1 MMLIDIGDLQL
12 DQTWNTRQAQ
22 LFHAI
27 RNKIISGLWPI
38 GGKLPS
44 TRKLAQSL
52 TLSRNTVSAAYE
64 QLTAEGYLESR
75 HRSGFYVAVQLPE
88 QLRVAPAL
96 PVARVLAEPAFDE
109 NQSFA
114 PGVPDLSA
122 FPYHQWR
129 LMLQR
134 QLERRHLMGN
144 QDVQG
149 DAELRHALVH
159 YLATSRAVR
168 CRETQIIITSG
179 AQQALSIAVMATLPH
194 PETVLME
201 QPGYVQMSKVIQVL
215 GHTIEPLP
223 VYEKTGV
230 DVDHVLNS
238 AAKMVYLTPSHQYP
252 MGTTLN
258 TEQRIRLIEWA
269 SSRQRLI
276 IEDDYD
282 SEFQFAHRPYTSLQ
296 GLAAQMDKAGCVC
309 YIGSFSKILFN
320 GLRLGYLVVPEAWV
334 ERCLMLKNALTGD
347 SPGHTQAAVAAMI
360 QEGHLLRHIR
370 KMRRLYQEKY
380 KTICLAVRH
389 HFGSRIEI
397 ISQPAGLHITLKW
410 HAGLEEKCWCS
421 RARKAGLI
429 IRPLGDYEMT
439 ASPSRSWR
447 GVVLGYG
454 NTAIDKIETLI
465 QALAETGPFPE
476 K

>member
-1 MMLIDIGDLQL
+1 MVG
-12 DQTWNTRQAQ
+12 
-22 LFHAI
+22 
-27 RNKIISGLWPI
+27 

-52 TLSRNTVSAAYE
+52 GLSRNTISSAYE

-88 QLRVAPAL
+88 HFS
-96 PVARVLAEPAFDE
+96 AEPDLVLPAVSNVTEPVPDV

-114 PGVPDLSA
+114 PGVPDLAA
-122 FPYHQWR
+122 FPGQQWR
-129 LMLQR
+129 LILQR

-144 QDVQG
+144 QDPRG
-149 DAELRHALVH
+149 DPELRRALVH

-168 CRETQIIITSG
+168 CRESQIIITSG
-179 AQQALSIAVMATLPH
+179 AQQALSIALMTALPH
-194 PETVLME
+194 PQTVLME
-201 QPGYVQMSKVIQVL
+201 QPGYTRMSRVIQVL

-223 VYEKTGV
+223 VYEKSGV
-230 DVDHVLNS
+230 DVEHVLNS
-238 AAKMVYLTPSHQYP
+238 QARLVYLTPSHQYP

-269 SSRQRLI
+269 ASGQRLI

-296 GLAAQMDKAGCVC
+296 GLAAQMDKAHCVG

-334 ERCLMLKNALTGD
+334 ERCVMLKDAFTGD

-360 QEGHLLRHIR
+360 EEGHLLRHIR
-370 KMRRLYQEKY
+370 RMRRLYQMKY
-380 KTICLAVRH
+380 ETICRAVST
-389 HFGSRIEI
+389 HFGPRMQI
-397 ISQPAGLHITLKW
+397 ISQAAGLHITLKW
-410 HAGLEEKCWCS
+410 YQGLDEKTWC
-421 RARKAGLI
+421 RLARQAGLI
-429 IRPLGDYEMT
+429 ILPLSDYEIS
-439 ASPSRSWR
+439 ASPSREWR
-447 GVVLGYG
+447 GAVIGYG
-454 NTAIDKIETLI
+454 NTAEDKIDPLI
-465 QALAETGPFPE
+465 RLLAETGPFD
-476 K
+476 